1 MPANRAYGMD
11 QEFYPWS
18 PIVTRPVLRWP
29 DNARVALAVIVN
41 LEHWDWEVPPD
52 TPVAVS
58 PLGGPEGMW
67 TGNQPQFPDIG
78 GYGNHEYGNR
88 VGVFRILAALDK
100 YGIKPTLALDKA
112 VADHCPFL
120 IKEGQKR
127 DAEFIAHGLSRR
139 SIIHIGMSEDEER
152 QYIRASIAAV
162 EQATG
167 KRPIG
172 WSGPDFQET
181 LNTPNLLAA
190 EGIRYVCDWGNDEQP
205 YKMTPKTGELYSLG
219 VQNYLDDNY
228 IHLHGRRTINEVNL
242 LWREWFDG
250 LYADGATTGRM
261 MVLHLHPWIMGQPW
275 RIRHLDEVLGHICAH
290 AGVWKATGGEIID
303 WFARATP
310 TAHVTPTPTLPHRG
324 GGSALETLPLDGG
337 GQGGG
342 DAAVGRQKPMALA
355 PDRFDYAPITE
366 RPVIKWPGEARV
378 AFWVAPNME
387 FFEYLPENR
396 PTQPDIP
403 HYSRMDYGNRV
414 GFWRMLDVLNKH
426 NVRACC
432 CLNLEILDHFPEI
445 KDAMVAADWDYMAH
459 GLYNSRPIYDYTEE
473 QERAYWQDF
482 VTHLKEMTG
491 KRLKGRLGGGAGYT
505 VRTDDLMAEAGCLYH
520 TSWIIDDQPWPINV
534 RGGQKFIYVPYS
546 GQTNDAG
553 MLAWNRDA
561 DYFAQMIKDQ
571 FDTLYREGAENGR
584 VMCLSL
590 HPHNIGRPNAA
601 KHLDEALRYILGHDG
616 VWNTTADD
624 IAEYYLANYYDQ
636 VSSWIAERKAQE

>member
-1 MPANRAYGMD
+1 MD
-11 QEFYPWS
+11 QDLYPWS
-18 PIVTRPVLRWP
+18 PIVSRPPLRWP

-41 LEHWDWEVPPD
+41 LEHWDWEVPAG

-58 PLGGPEGMW
+58 PMGGPEGLW

-78 GYGNHEYGNR
+78 GWGNHEYGNR
-88 VGVFRILAALDK
+88 VGIFRILGLFDK
-100 YGIKPTLALDKA
+100 HGITPTLALDRT
-112 VADHCPFL
+112 VAEHYPTL
-120 IKEGQKR
+120 VEEGRKR
-127 DAEFIAHGLSRR
+127 GAEFIAHGLSRR
-139 SIIHIGMSEDEER
+139 RLIHTGMTEDEER
-152 QYIRASIAAV
+152 AYIRASIDAV

-181 LNTPNLLAA
+181 PNTPHLLAE

-205 YKMTPKTGELYSLG
+205 YRMTPRNGELYSLG
-219 VQNYLDDNY
+219 VNAYLDDNY
-228 IHLHGRRTINEVNL
+228 IHLHGRRTIDETSL

-250 LYADGATTGRM
+250 LYADGAATGRM

-275 RIRHLDEVLGHICAH
+275 RIRHLDEVLGHICARK
-290 AGVWKATGGEIID
+290 GVWKATGAEIVE
-303 WFARATP
+303 WFAR
-310 TAHVTPTPTLPHRG
+310 VTPTPALTHRG
-324 GGSALETLPLDGG
+324 EVSAPKTLPLVAA

-342 DAAVGRQKPMALA
+342 VSAVGRLGPA
-355 PDRFDYAPITE
+355 PLPPGRFDYAPITD
-366 RPVIKWPGEARV
+366 RPVIRWPGNARV

-426 NVRACC
+426 KVRACC
-432 CLNLEILDHFPEI
+432 CLNLELLDHFPEI

-459 GLYNSRPIYDYTEE
+459 GLYNSRPIYDYTEDE
-473 QERAYWQDF
+473 ERAYWQDF
-482 VTHLKEMTG
+482 IAHVKEMTG

-505 VRTDDLMAEAGCLYH
+505 PRTDDLMAEAGCLYH
-520 TSWIIDDQPWPINV
+520 TSWIIDDQPWPITV
-534 RGGQKFIYVPYS
+534 RGGQKFIYVPYT

-553 MLAWNRDA
+553 MLAWNREA
-561 DYFAQMIKDQ
+561 DYFKQMIKDQ
-571 FDTLYREGAENGR
+571 FDTLYREGEENGR

-601 KHLDEALRYILGHDG
+601 KHLDAALSYILGHDG

-624 IAEYYLANYYDQ
+624 IAEYYMDNYYDQ
-636 VSSWIAERKAQE
+636 VTAWIAARKP